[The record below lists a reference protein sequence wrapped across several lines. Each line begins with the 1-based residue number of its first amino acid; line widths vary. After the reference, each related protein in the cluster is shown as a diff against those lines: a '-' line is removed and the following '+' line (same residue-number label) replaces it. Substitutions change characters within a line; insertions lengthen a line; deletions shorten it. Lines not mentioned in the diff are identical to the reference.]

1 MNKKSRIKTTLD
13 SLFTSGKISPEETTS
28 GVENSEA
35 PTKQTRAVKKIEKP
49 KEETP
54 APPVPASKPEPAA
67 AEILPVSPKPLL
79 EQPVPVKQVIEAPG
93 EQAEKP
99 KAEILATQP
108 GEKHMD
114 TPEQKP
120 VQFQPQPVETKPQT
134 QMVDKNKVDEDEAL
148 RVAREIDQASKSQAG
163 DEEHLV
169 IFTLG
174 KELYGVTIHSVESII
189 KLQAITI
196 VPRTASYILG
206 VTNLRGTVVPVL
218 DLRKRFNLPTCE
230 NTPNTRI
237 VIINAEGSK
246 VGIVVDEVTEVLKVS
261 RGSIQPPPSLS
272 TTVESAFI
280 NGIARINNRLVI
292 LLDLEKVLASSSRQ
306 FNR

>member
-13 SLFTSGKISPEETTS
+13 SLFTSGKISPEEITS
-28 GVENSEA
+28 GVENPEA
-35 PTKQTRAVKKIEKP
+35 PSKPPRAVKKTEKP
-49 KEETP
+49 KEEVP
-54 APPVPASKPEPAA
+54 ASPVPASKPEPAA
-67 AEILPVSPKPLL
+67 AEILPVPPKPVL
-79 EQPVPVKQVIEAPG
+79 EQPVPVKPVIEAQV

-99 KAEILATQP
+99 KSEILASQP
-108 GEKHMD
+108 GENLMD

-120 VQFQPQPVETKPQT
+120 VQFQPQPVETKPLT
-134 QMVDKNKVDEDEAL
+134 QMVDKNKVDENEAL

-261 RGSIQPPPSLS
+261 QGSIQPPPSLS